1 MSVSTQVHA
10 FYNTTPFPD
19 YELERF
25 NSRGDLVAAAS
36 SFSKILDCS
45 IPADASIIDVGTG
58 TGQLSA
64 FLSLRRKC
72 VCGIDFSDGSLNKAR
87 ALKQKLGLN
96 TWNLR
101 KVDITDQR
109 LIQDIGMT
117 FDYLLCLGVLH
128 HTASAYSSFKNII
141 SLVKPGGYVAIGL
154 YNAYGRIPHYVR
166 VWLANTVFKNNDKVK
181 DYFMRLQLGDTDDKE
196 KLRGWW
202 HDQYLHPYETCH
214 TIGEVLTWFK
224 KNDIEYYQTVPSLRI
239 FDKTTDEV
247 CGVWNNYLEREPSM
261 GERFLHQLMWIYTT
275 HHEGGYWI
283 TFGRKRR

>member
-1 MSVSTQVHA
+1 MSVGVQVQA

-36 SFSKILDCS
+36 SFSKTLDCS

-72 VCGIDFSDGSLNKAR
+72 VWGIDFSDGSLNKAH
-87 ALKQKLGLN
+87 ALKQKLGLD

-101 KVDITDQR
+101 KVDITDQKH
-109 LIQDIGMT
+109 IQSIRMM

-128 HTASAYSSFKNII
+128 LTADAYTSFKNIV

-154 YNAYGRIPHYVR
+154 YNAYGRIPHHVR
-166 VWLANTVFKNNDKVK
+166 VWLANTVFKNNNKVK
-181 DYFMRLQLGDTDDKE
+181 NYFMRLQISDTNDRK
-196 KLRGWW
+196 KLCGWW
-202 HDQYLHPYETCH
+202 NDQ
-214 TIGEVLTWFK
+214 
-224 KNDIEYYQTVPSLRI
+224 
-239 FDKTTDEV
+239 
-247 CGVWNNYLEREPSM
+247 
-261 GERFLHQLMWIYTT
+261 
-275 HHEGGYWI
+275 
-283 TFGRKRR
+283 